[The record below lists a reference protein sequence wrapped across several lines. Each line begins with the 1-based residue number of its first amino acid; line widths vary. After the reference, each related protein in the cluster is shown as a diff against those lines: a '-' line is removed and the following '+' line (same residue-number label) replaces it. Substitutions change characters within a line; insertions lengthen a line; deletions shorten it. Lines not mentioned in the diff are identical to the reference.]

1 MYFEVLRSKMTC
13 IIFTEVIPNETEKGC
28 KLLSVSTSDYHEEEL
43 NLTDHHK
50 HSENLMKYMGG

>member
-1 MYFEVLRSKMTC
+1 MTC

-43 NLTDHHK
+43 NLTYHHK